1 MVKSQLSTVIFFFF
15 FTKSSFLKE
24 TASQVT
30 LKSTTFVQIS
40 NALHHNSEAN
50 LL

>member
-1 MVKSQLSTVIFFFF
+1 MVKSQLSTAIFF